1 MRIDA
6 HQQQRHTARMDE
18 FDEWLMAEAER
29 LAMAAFGPR
38 AELEHIEAMYQALA
52 WMRDAGLPTA
62 GVATVH

>member
-1 MRIDA
+1 MRIDRA
-6 HQQQRHTARMDE
+6 TVRRHTAGMDE

-52 WMRDAGLPTA
+52 WMRDAGLPTTGA
-62 GVATVH
+62 ATVH